1 MRNYL
6 ALKVLMIAFVA
17 LGLSSLSIAEDISK
31 FEDTCKSI
39 GFKKNNDAFGDC
51 VLELIVRNKQI
62 EKEKNIAA
70 QKAYEIEQQNIK
82 LQNEARATELRNQEL
97 ENRRLIDLQRQQ
109 KIATANQ
116 RQQESHDTA
125 VGLLYLLNSAAQ
137 GYADGQREYIP
148 SYQQPTQILPT
159 APPRVNCTSYFYGN
173 SAQTNCK

>member
-1 MRNYL
+1 MRNSL

-97 ENRRLIDLQRQQ
+97 ENRRLIDLQR
-109 KIATANQ
+109 AAANQ

-137 GYADGQREYIP
+137 GYAEGQREYIP

-159 APPRVNCTSYFYGN
+159 APPRVNCTSYFNGN
-173 SAQTNCK
+173 TARTSCR